1 MAKCQ
6 PAWGVCRVSEYTVIV
21 SILTAMLALLYL
33 ISVRLGNLN
42 KDISCLHESAHTVFD
57 MFFANHDELPKGQ
70 PESETPAPFKDW
82 DES

>member
-1 MAKCQ
+1 M
-6 PAWGVCRVSEYTVIV
+6 SEYTVIV
-21 SILTAMLALLYL
+21 SILTAILALLYL

-42 KDISCLHESAHTVFD
+42 KDISCLHEGAHNVFGMLFED
-57 MFFANHDELPKGQ
+57 HDELPKGQ

>member
-33 ISVRLGNLN
+33 IAVRLGNMN
-42 KDISCLHESAHTVFD
+42 KSISTLHEGAHTVFD

>member
-1 MAKCQ
+1 VAKCQ

-33 ISVRLGNLN
+33 IAVRLGNMN
-42 KDISCLHESAHTVFD
+42 KSISTLHEGAHTVFD